1 MTVKEHYD
9 NHLGNFYSWML
20 GDFDERKN
28 DFIKFSKEYGIVP
41 LRSKVAIDLGA
52 GNGIQSV
59 ALAELGFR
67 VKAVDF
73 NTQLLSELE
82 SRKNGQEIEII
93 NDDIRAVSKFR
104 DIEPELI
111 VCCGDT
117 VSHLNSLTEVEEL
130 IKDIFT
136 TLTSNG
142 KVALTFRDYSNELK
156 DTSRFIPVKSDSNK
170 ILTCLLEFFPNR
182 VRVTDILHEKENG
195 NWKQKVSSYEKVRI
209 SKDIILKMLK
219 KTGFEI
225 TLNET
230 INRMITIIAQK

>member
-1 MTVKEHYD
+1 M
-9 NHLGNFYSWML
+9 
-20 GDFDERKN
+20 
-28 DFIKFSKEYGIVP
+28 P